1 MYKPNGEEPMTKQE
15 ELRRKEAAAERRI
28 ERMKAATSVAEVLG
42 TTMYATLLQ
51 TSNPRER
58 YTEASFANLR

>member
-15 ELRRKEAAAERRI
+15 ELRRREAAAERRI
-28 ERMKAATSVAEVLG
+28 ERMKAAVSVADVLG

-51 TSNPRER
+51 TSSRER
-58 YTEASFANLR
+58 VGEASFATLR